1 MTTATL
7 DDKTPHPTGASQRR
21 LFNSLAIRF
30 TVLFVV
36 FLAVPLLIY
45 QQFNTADRERQTL
58 LLRNAQQQ
66 GELIAQALLS
76 RLTSATRGVPSGL
89 TADLERLVGD
99 DFRVKLLLRPNN
111 IPIDDGFFY
120 IAFAPSVPRSLLDR
134 EREQLIS
141 EGILGRLSQTCSG
154 NLPLALRIN
163 SEEGDQELLTS
174 MTSINTELGCWA
186 VITSNLT
193 DEIIGSTLDEPYW
206 RSPEVRTAGIIYL
219 AMAALVLTIFFG
231 ILRNLRRFQELARQ
245 IRSSPRGTASF
256 ATNNSLP
263 ELHDVAEEFDQL
275 VDSLRSSAD
284 SIRRAS
290 EDNAHAFKTP
300 IGVIRQ
306 SVEPLKRLI
315 GQDPRGAR
323 SIDMIEQSVYR
334 LDSLVSLAQRLDE
347 ASADLVGA
355 ERGSVNLSEFIPN
368 MVSGYQHLSSEGV
381 VRFRLSLPQAF
392 HVAIGA
398 DQLETVLENVIEN
411 AISFSPHGG
420 MLSISAR
427 RKLERIEI
435 LVEDEGPGVDP
446 ADLERMFE
454 RYYSNRPDAPG
465 PTEDGSEESAAGG
478 EPHFG
483 IGLWIVRQNIQS
495 VGGRVFAENRET
507 GGLRIVI
514 SLPLERR
521 R

>member
-1 MTTATL
+1 MTTAAI
-7 DDKTPHPTGASQRR
+7 DDKTSQEPDAPQGRI
-21 LFNSLAIRF
+21 FNSLALRF
-30 TVLFVV
+30 TILFVV
-36 FLAVPLLIY
+36 FLTVPLLIY

-89 TADLERLVGD
+89 TADLERLIGD
-99 DFRVKLLLRPNN
+99 DFRVKLLLRPGNM
-111 IPIDDGFFY
+111 PIDDGFFY

-141 EGILGRLSQTCSG
+141 AGILGRLSQTCSG

-163 SEEGDQELLTS
+163 SEEGEQELLTS
-174 MTSINTELGCWA
+174 ITSINTELGCWA

-193 DEIIGSTLDEPYW
+193 DEIIGSTLDQPYW

-219 AMAALVLTIFFG
+219 AMAALVLAIFFG

-245 IRSSPRGTASF
+245 IRFSPRGTASF
-256 ATNNSLP
+256 ATYNSLP

-347 ASADLVGA
+347 ASADLVSA
-355 ERGSVNLSEFIPN
+355 ERGVVNINEFIPN
-368 MVSGYQHLSSEGV
+368 MVGGYSHLVSEGLI
-381 VRFRLSLPQAF
+381 RFRISLPQSF
-392 HVAIGA
+392 QVAMNS
-398 DQLETVLENVIEN
+398 DQFETVMENVIEN
-411 AISFSPHGG
+411 AISFSPRGG
-420 MLSISAR
+420 LLTISAR
-427 RKLERIEI
+427 RKLDRVEI
-435 LVEDEGPGVDP
+435 LVEDQGSGVDP

-454 RYYSNRPDAPG
+454 RYYSNRPGSRATKDD
-465 PTEDGSEESAAGG
+465 EDSNGSG

-495 VGGRVFAENRET
+495 VGGRVFAENRES
-507 GGLRIVI
+507 GGLRLVL
-514 SLPLERR
+514 SLPMNRR

>member
-1 MTTATL
+1 MTTAAI
-7 DDKTPHPTGASQRR
+7 DDKASEGIRGTQRR
-21 LFNSLAIRF
+21 FFNSLALRF
-30 TVLFVV
+30 TILVIV
-36 FLAVPLLIY
+36 FLTVPLLIY
-45 QQFNTADRERQTL
+45 QQFNAADRERQTL

-76 RLTSATRGVPSGL
+76 RLTSATTGIPIGL

-99 DFRVKLLLRPNN
+99 DFRVKLLLRPEQL
-111 IPIDDGFFY
+111 PIDDGFFY
-120 IAFAPSVPRSLLDR
+120 VAFAPSVPRSLLDR

-141 EGILGRLSQTCSG
+141 EGILGRLTQTCSG
-154 NLPLALRIN
+154 NLPLALRIR

-174 MTSINTELGCWA
+174 ITSINTELGCWA
-186 VITSNLT
+186 VVTSNLT

-219 AMAALVLTIFFG
+219 AMAALILAIFFG

-245 IRSSPRGTASF
+245 IRFSPGGADTF
-256 ATNNSLP
+256 ATNNALP

-323 SIDMIEQSVYR
+323 SIDMIEQSVHR
-334 LDSLVSLAQRLDE
+334 LDNLVSLAQRLDE
-347 ASADLVGA
+347 ASADLVSA
-355 ERGSVNLSEFIPN
+355 ERGVVGIKEFIPN
-368 MVSGYQHLSSEGV
+368 ILKGYAHLESEGV
-381 VRFRLSLPQAF
+381 VRFRSSIPENFLVSINF
-392 HVAIGA
+392 
-398 DQLETVLENVIEN
+398 DQFETVMENVIEN
-411 AISFSPHGG
+411 AISFSPRGG
-420 MLSISAR
+420 LVSVTAR
-427 RKLERIEI
+427 RKMGRVEI
-435 LVEDEGPGVDP
+435 LIEDEGPGVDP

-454 RYYSNRPDAPG
+454 RYYSNRPDPEGA
-465 PTEDGSEESAAGG
+465 DSDDSSEVSG

-483 IGLWIVRQNIQS
+483 IGLWIVRQNIRS
-495 VGGRVFAENRET
+495 VGGRVFAENRER
-507 GGLRIVI
+507 GGLRMCL
-514 SLPLERR
+514 SLPIHRR